1 VAEATQ
7 RVLSCSS
14 NWEGGRAMRRQKAAS
29 NDQAGGE
36 SSPLPINSEGET
48 SFAEI
53 ALSMSAKPVL
63 PNQWVATHWWVA
75 KLFQVGREAF
85 LNVTVF
91 Y

>member
-1 VAEATQ
+1 MFIVHPCDTRQTQ
-7 RVLSCSS
+7 T
-14 NWEGGRAMRRQKAAS
+14 RQ
-29 NDQAGGE
+29 
-36 SSPLPINSEGET
+36 
-48 SFAEI
+48 F
-53 ALSMSAKPVL
+53 ALSKAVL